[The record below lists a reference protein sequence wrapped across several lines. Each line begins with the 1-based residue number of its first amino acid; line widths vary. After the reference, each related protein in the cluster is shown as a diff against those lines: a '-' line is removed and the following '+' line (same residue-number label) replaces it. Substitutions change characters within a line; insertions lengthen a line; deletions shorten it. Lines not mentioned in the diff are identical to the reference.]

1 MRTNKHSTRISL
13 SRDMEKPRYRLFI
26 SVFFVLI
33 LLVGVFVKAA
43 HIQFFN
49 KDKALSFAKKQ
60 HNGFS
65 ELRPERGNIYDRN
78 NKGLAVNIETKS
90 IYANPPSIKDPVKTS
105 KIISNKLGLN
115 QNKVLK
121 QITSNKKFVW
131 IKRLLDSKQTNDVI
145 SENLDGF
152 GYIKETKRVYPNGHL
167 LGQVLGFTN
176 IDSSGIEGI
185 EYYSEDLLE
194 GMPRKISFS
203 RDALGRTVVKEYKNP
218 DTTISTVGNNITL
231 TIDYQIQ
238 HILERELQLGIESVN
253 GEKGMGILMNSETGE
268 ILAMASYPFFDPNN
282 FSEYK
287 DEQKRNFPIWYTFE
301 PGSTMKVFLA
311 ASAIEE
317 NIATPKS
324 KFDCENGKRKIGN
337 SVIRDHKPHG
347 TLTFSEIIKVSSNI
361 GASKIGETLGKKKYH
376 DYLMDFGFGNKL
388 DIDLPGE
395 SKGQLPKVNKWG
407 NVELATISFGQ
418 GLSVTSL
425 QLATALSA
433 VANGGYLMKP
443 FIVKEV
449 RSPEGKLIKENKPQV
464 LKRVISYDT
473 SRQVSEILES
483 VVANGTGKNAH
494 IKGYSI
500 AGKTGTAQI
509 PNPTTGGYYKN
520 RHIASFIGF
529 APVDNPAITLVIVVE
544 APKKSFYGGTVAAP
558 IFKDVT
564 EKVLFYLGIPPSNNF
579 MEAKIMPDLKGQ
591 SIRDILRWS
600 EKEGIK
606 VEVSGNGYVEEQMP
620 NPGEIIED
628 DVVCKIHFKPTI

>member
-1 MRTNKHSTRISL
+1 MRKNKHPKRICL
-13 SRDMEKPRYRLFI
+13 SRDLEKPRYRLFI
-26 SVFFVLI
+26 SAFFVLI
-33 LLVGVFVKAA
+33 LLVGVFAKAV

-49 KDKALSFAKKQ
+49 KEKALSYAKKQ

-65 ELRPERGNIYDRN
+65 ELSPVRGNIYDRN
-78 NKGLAVNIETKS
+78 NKELAVNIETKS

-105 KIISNKLGLN
+105 KIVSKKLGLIQSN
-115 QNKVLK
+115 VLK
-121 QITSNKKFVW
+121 KITSNKRFVW
-131 IKRLLDSKQTNDVI
+131 IKRFLDSEQTNDVI

-185 EYYSEDLLE
+185 EYYSDNLLA

-218 DTTISTVGNNITL
+218 DTTISTVGNNIIL

-287 DEQKRNFPIWYTFE
+287 DEQKRNLPIWYTFE

-376 DYLMDFGFGNKL
+376 DYLTDFGFGNKL

-395 SKGQLPKVNKWG
+395 SKGLLPKVNKWG
-407 NVELATISFGQ
+407 NIELATISFGQ

-449 RSPEGKLIKENKPQV
+449 RGPEGKLIKENKPQV

-483 VVANGTGKNAH
+483 AVANGTGKNAH

>member
-1 MRTNKHSTRISL
+1 MRKNNHSTRISL
-13 SRDMEKPRYRLFI
+13 SRDLEKPRYRLFI
-26 SVFFVLI
+26 SAFFVLI
-33 LLVGVFVKAA
+33 LLLGVFVKAA

-65 ELRPERGNIYDRN
+65 ELRPVRGNIYDRN
-78 NKGLAVNIETKS
+78 NNELAINIEAKS

-105 KIISNKLGLN
+105 KIISKNIGLN

-121 QITSNKKFVW
+121 QITSKKRFVW
-131 IKRLLDSKQTNDVI
+131 IERLLESEQTNDVL
-145 SENLDGF
+145 SENLDGI
-152 GYIKETKRVYPNGHL
+152 GYIKEAKRVYPNGHL

-176 IDSSGIEGI
+176 TDSSGIEGI
-185 EYYSEDLLE
+185 EYSSEYLLA
-194 GMPRKISFS
+194 GTPRKISFT
-203 RDALGRTVVKEYKNP
+203 RDALGRAVVKEYKNP
-218 DTTISTVGNNITL
+218 DTTISTAGNNITL
-231 TIDYQIQ
+231 TISYQIQ

-253 GEKGMGILMNSETGE
+253 GVKGMGILMNSETGE

-287 DEQKRNFPIWYTFE
+287 DEQKRNFPIWYAFE

-317 NIATPKS
+317 NTATPKS

-337 SVIRDHKPHG
+337 WVIRDLKPHG

-376 DYLMDFGFGNKL
+376 DYLTDFGFGNKL
-388 DIDLPGE
+388 GIDLPGE

-407 NVELATISFGQ
+407 NIELATISFGQ

-483 VVANGTGKNAH
+483 AVANGTGRNAH

-509 PNPTTGGYYKN
+509 PNPATGGYYKN
-520 RHIASFIGF
+520 RYIASFIGF

-558 IFKDVT
+558 IFKNVT

-579 MEAKIMPDLKGQ
+579 MEARIMPDLKGR
-591 SIRDILRWS
+591 SMRDILRWS

-606 VEVSGNGYVEEQMP
+606 VEISGNGYVEEQMP